1 MPNVFAFAESR
12 GGDVRRAGLEAVVA
26 ARGVAD
32 QTGGQ
37 VHAMIAGGPG
47 IGAQAAKVAAH
58 GADVV
63 LVLEGA
69 AFSNYNPEA
78 LAAAIAARIGSGY
91 HAAFFSASVQGRDL
105 TPRVAGTYAARG
117 LRQWW
122 RGVVWPIRPV
132 GNCTR

>member
-47 IGAQAAKVAAH
+47 IGAQAAKLAAH

-69 AFSNYNPEA
+69 AFANYNPEA
-78 LAAAIAARIGSGY
+78 LAAAIRSYQQRERRFGRTSEQLRAA
-91 HAAFFSASVQGRDL
+91 
-105 TPRVAGTYAARG
+105 
-117 LRQWW
+117 
-122 RGVVWPIRPV
+122 
-132 GNCTR
+132 TR